1 VEKKRISKAGIIAK
15 PKIPN
20 LENVIS
26 DLVDWLKTNNIEYL
40 IDLEVLALIGSGDN
54 GLHREDLSEE
64 VDLLIVLGGDGT
76 ILSVGTSAAKAGIPL
91 IGINMGNL
99 GFMAETTKEE
109 MYQTLEWV
117 INGDYQISRRIL
129 LHGELIRGDKVVS
142 EFEALNDFVID
153 NTHLARMI
161 EAEVFLDN
169 DFVIRFRADGLIIAS
184 PTGSTAYSLSAGGPI
199 LYPLLD
205 AFVVTPICPHT
216 LTYRP
221 LVVGSESKIELVTYA
236 LGGESHLTIDGQRG
250 EDLLPQDK
258 IRITK
263 SGNYLNLIQSATK
276 DYFQILN
283 EKLHWGGK
291 RRIK

>member
-1 VEKKRISKAGIIAK
+1 MRKKRISKVGIIAK
-15 PKIPN
+15 PKIPD
-20 LENVIS
+20 LVNVIS
-26 DLVDWLKTNNIEYL
+26 DLSDWLRTKDVEYL
-40 IDLEVLALIGSGDN
+40 IDSEVLALIGNGDSGV
-54 GLHREDLSEE
+54 HREDLPGE

-76 ILSVGTSAAKAGIPL
+76 ILSVGTSAAKAGVPL

-99 GFMAETTKEE
+99 GFMAETTREE
-109 MYQTLEWV
+109 MYQTLEQV
-117 INGDYQISRRIL
+117 INGDYQISRRML
-129 LHGELIRGDKVVS
+129 LHGELIRGAKVIR

-153 NTHLARMI
+153 NTQLARMI
-161 EAEVFLDN
+161 EAEVFLDD
-169 DFVIRFRADGLIIAS
+169 DFVIRFRADGLIVAS

-236 LGGESHLTIDGQRG
+236 LGGESRLTIDGQRG

-263 SGNYLNLIQSATK
+263 SENYLNLIQSATK